1 MTKPKIIKN
10 IDHHVPIDDI
20 ANSLGL
26 DLDELIDDIESI
38 VYSGTKLNIDY
49 ILEDVLDDD
58 QIMDIY
64 NYFRESETDRL
75 SVAMEELGGDYEEY
89 EVRLV
94 RIKFLSEMAN

>member
-1 MTKPKIIKN
+1 MM
-10 IDHHVPIDDI
+10 
-20 ANSLGL
+20 
-26 DLDELIDDIESI
+26 IEIS
-38 VYSGTKLNIDY
+38 KLNIDY